1 MFCDAIIANL
11 VLLELLVD
19 VLVTGVRKVE
29 VEGKDMF
36 YYRTVKNVLPSTSI
50 FRSVISTDSRFLKM
64 CFVTDAK
71 IVQRWISGGKR
82 PFRVRTVTRKSM
94 KEV

>member
-1 MFCDAIIANL
+1 MFCDAIIAYL

-36 YYRTVKNVLPSTSI
+36 YYRTCGGI
-50 FRSVISTDSRFLKM
+50 
-64 CFVTDAK
+64 
-71 IVQRWISGGKR
+71 IV
-82 PFRVRTVTRKSM
+82 
-94 KEV
+94 